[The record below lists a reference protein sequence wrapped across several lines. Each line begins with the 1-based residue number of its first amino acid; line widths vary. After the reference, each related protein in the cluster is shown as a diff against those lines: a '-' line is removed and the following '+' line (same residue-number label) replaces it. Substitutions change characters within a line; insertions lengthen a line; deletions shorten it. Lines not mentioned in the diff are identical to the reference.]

1 MQKYTETF
9 VQNKTPLVYTPQ
21 GIVAPVIFTTSPS
34 YYINQLIF
42 INYTYFQDCCTQHN
56 MSDFFSYRWI
66 IWMIWE
72 ELFTFAIKTNE
83 LQGEPNIW
91 T

>member
-42 INYTYFQDCCTQHN
+42 INYTYFQDCCSQHN
-56 MSDFFSYRWI
+56 MSDFFHI
-66 IWMIWE
+66 G
-72 ELFTFAIKTNE
+72 ELFEWYGKNC
-83 LQGEPNIW
+83 LLLR
-91 T
+91 